1 LIEKEGVRVLG
12 SETAG
17 RYRKL
22 RRELE
27 SIKADPPVDK
37 ALCVTEAGPTPPAT
51 FILLRGNPH
60 VNGDRVAP
68 RFPEVF
74 GGESA
79 RIPDPPAGAKTTGR
93 RTALAD
99 WIVSPTNPLTSRVM
113 VNRIWQYHFGRGIVR
128 TPNDF
133 GFQGSP
139 PTHPELL
146 DWLASEFMAGGWRL
160 KPLHK
165 LIVMSN
171 TYRQSSRGRP
181 DALAADPAND
191 FLWRFDMRRLT
202 GEEIRDSILAV
213 DGSLNQSLYG
223 PSVFPE
229 IPKEVL
235 AGQSMPGNGWRT
247 SPLDQQN
254 RRSIYVHQ
262 KRSLRLPILESFDA
276 AESDRSTAVR
286 FASTQPTQAL
296 GTLNSTFMQKQAGLL
311 AERLKREA
319 GAETSAQVTLALQLV
334 TQRPARNEEV
344 LRGVRLIEILIKD
357 GESPDD
363 ALKRFCLVALNLN
376 EFVYLD

>member
-1 LIEKEGVRVLG
+1 
-12 SETAG
+12 
-17 RYRKL
+17 
-22 RRELE
+22 
-27 SIKADPPVDK
+27 
-37 ALCVTEAGPTPPAT
+37 
-51 FILLRGNPH
+51 
-60 VNGDRVAP
+60 
-68 RFPEVF
+68 
-74 GGESA
+74 
-79 RIPDPPAGAKTTGR
+79 
-93 RTALAD
+93 
-99 WIVSPTNPLTSRVM
+99 
-113 VNRIWQYHFGRGIVR
+113 
-128 TPNDF
+128 
-133 GFQGSP
+133 
-139 PTHPELL
+139 
-146 DWLASEFMAGGWRL
+146 
-160 KPLHK
+160 
-165 LIVMSN
+165 
-171 TYRQSSRGRP
+171 
-181 DALAADPAND
+181 
-191 FLWRFDMRRLT
+191 MRRLT